1 MGLFDEKHEFSSM
14 HIPVSTRIDDLRT
27 TYRIYMISGE
37 VHEVHAASAAEA
49 VEKSGIHENI
59 LRIANAAHEA
69 RLMLDTHVLNPNG
82 MAVATDIS
90 MEQKKSV
97 LIAADDNAL
106 HIPKAEFSLFNLVEY
121 AHEVEKL
128 SPKDAPEPESTL
140 DNITSDDIT
149 QQEDSVDTQQQD
161 VSEEMAEAVPTSAAE
176 PADIIPEEIPEKE
189 LSPEEVRNLL
199 HAPAPDTN
207 NL

>member
-1 MGLFDEKHEFSSM
+1 MGLFDEKHEFSSI

-37 VHEVHAASAAEA
+37 VHEVAAASAAEA
-49 VEKSGIHENI
+49 VEKSGIHDHI

-69 RLMLDTHVLNPNG
+69 RMMLDTHVLNPNG

-90 MEQKKSV
+90 MEQKSAV

-106 HIPKAEFSLFNLVEY
+106 HIPKAEFASFNLVEY
-121 AHEVEKL
+121 AQEVEKL
-128 SPKDAPEPESTL
+128 SPKDVPELESTR
-140 DNITSDDIT
+140 DSITSDDIT
-149 QQEDSVDTQQQD
+149 PHEDSIDTQQED
-161 VSEEMAEAVPTSAAE
+161 VSEEMAQPVPTSDAE
-176 PADIIPEEIPEKE
+176 PADIIPEAIPEKE